1 MIMDDKSNVETI
13 TFYEKVDGDIYPEKD
28 LPENARKL
36 KGFIWRG
43 EERIKNKE
51 EIYPLEEVELDK
63 KIVEESR
70 KRYEFNKDRITKNEE
85 LLETKLKRAEKIIK
99 IGSLPKD
106 QNTMGNID
114 QLDDENESFKIR
126 GWAAIKDRD
135 ANNSKIRIVLIGNK
149 DKFSLSTENEI
160 RQDVTVSNKYKYNY
174 DDSGFTVVIRKSDI
188 PRGKYNIGIIIK
200 NSKNK
205 QFIFNTTRTIT
216 N

>member
-1 MIMDDKSNVETI
+1 MVMDDKSNVETI
-13 TFYEKVDGDIYPEKD
+13 TFYEKVDGDIYPDKD

-36 KGFIWRG
+36 RGFIWRG
-43 EERIKNKE
+43 EEQIKSKE
-51 EIYPLEEVELDK
+51 EIYPPDEVELDK

>member
-1 MIMDDKSNVETI
+1 MVMDDKSKVETI
-13 TFYEKVDGDIYPEKD
+13 TFYDNVDGDIYPEMD

-36 KGFIWRG
+36 RGFVWRG
-43 EERIKNKE
+43 DERIKNKE
-51 EIYPLEEVELDK
+51 EIYPPDEVELDK

-85 LLETKLKRAEKIIK
+85 LLETKLKRADKIIQ

-114 QLDDENESFKIR
+114 QLHDENESFKIR
-126 GWAAIKDRD
+126 GWAAIKDTD

-200 NSKNK
+200 NSQNK

>member
-1 MIMDDKSNVETI
+1 MVMDDKSNVETI

-135 ANNSKIRIVLIGNK
+135 ANNSKIRILLIGNK